1 MLGKLNKEVFYPHPP
16 ERVWQVITDSRAIS
30 AWLMENDF
38 EPRVGCKFCF
48 YNRSLPGI
56 DTNIKCEVIEVSR
69 PKRLV
74 YTWQDCMMS
83 QASIVSWTLKAVE
96 GGTRLRLEHRIRE
109 TVFTGMKQPV
119 YSQGLQ
125 SRFIPE
131 SNFLSGYTKTNDS
144 FILASYFNGG
154 WEEKLCKQL
163 PLVLIEIS
171 GV

>member
-1 MLGKLNKEVFYPHPP
+1 MISNKLNPANTWFSLTSESAINKVLDPFKKTIPEGSGLGKLNKEVFYPHPP

-83 QASIVSWTLKAVE
+83 QPFHS
-96 GGTRLRLEHRIRE
+96 
-109 TVFTGMKQPV
+109 
-119 YSQGLQ
+119 
-125 SRFIPE
+125 
-131 SNFLSGYTKTNDS
+131 
-144 FILASYFNGG
+144 
-154 WEEKLCKQL
+154 
-163 PLVLIEIS
+163 
-171 GV
+171 